1 MMPDPCLGP
10 VLIEPRLKQG
20 DTTLIIQKS
29 HQLRRDEQSVLLG
42 NLETWSRGKRPWRR
56 NAVFFCFEKLVRRD
70 PTEVLGNAFSVVF
83 LEKGTDRFILY
94 FRDFL
99 RADLISA
106 LHLRRALTF
115 VPFYF
120 TWNSVL
126 GVYQGTLS

>member
-1 MMPDPCLGP
+1 MTSSLFFWVTWKHGRGEKDRG
-10 VLIEPRLKQG
+10 EE
-20 DTTLIIQKS
+20 TL
-29 HQLRRDEQSVLLG
+29 
-42 NLETWSRGKRPWRR
+42 
-56 NAVFFCFEKLVRRD
+56 FFVCFEKLVRRD

-126 GVYQGTLS
+126 GVYQGTLL